1 MMKPQFRHVLVPL
14 DGSELADGAMPMAR
28 ALADHFAADLGTISV
43 AEHPGDV
50 EKLRSHAAN
59 ALGGGTG
66 TGDHRVSVVVDD
78 AVPTAIARRAA
89 ELAPCLLC
97 LSTHG
102 HGRFAGA
109 VLGSVARSL
118 LQSTRQPLIAV
129 GPYADRPR
137 ETVPKPPPPLSI
149 RRLVACVDGGPASER
164 VLPVAVA
171 WAEALGMSLTI
182 LTVAEP
188 SPPPIRPDAAWRRSH
203 GPDGDAEAY
212 LERLADQWRDAAV
225 AVDTYVV
232 YDPIGAAQG
241 LRVYLD
247 QQPAGLIAVTTH
259 ARTGL
264 RRALLGASAAAMV
277 RSSTVPVLVVP
288 LTSQ

>member
-1 MMKPQFRHVLVPL
+1 MEPEFRHVLVPL
-14 DGSELADGAMPMAR
+14 DGSELADGAMPIAK
-28 ALADHFAADLGTISV
+28 ALADHFAAELGTISV
-43 AEHPGDV
+43 ADRPGDV

-59 ALGGGTG
+59 TLGVWSGVEE
-66 TGDHRVSVVVDD
+66 RVSVVVDES
-78 AVPTAIARRAA
+78 VPSAIARRAA
-89 ELAPCLLC
+89 ELAPSLLC

-102 HGRFAGA
+102 HGRFFGA
-109 VLGSVARSL
+109 VIGSVARSL
-118 LQSTRQPLIAV
+118 LQSTREPLIAV

-137 ETVPKPPPPLSI
+137 ETVPEPPPPLSV

-171 WAEALGMSLTI
+171 WAEVLGMSLTI

-188 SPPPIRPDAAWRRSH
+188 SPPPIRPDASWRRAH
-203 GPDGDAEAY
+203 GPEEDAEAY
-212 LERLADQWRDAAV
+212 LERLAGQWRDATIS
-225 AVDTYVV
+225 VDTHVV
-232 YDPIGAAQG
+232 YDPIGPAPG
-241 LRVYLD
+241 LQLYLD
-247 QQPAGLIAVTTH
+247 QHPAGLIAVTTH

-288 LTSQ
+288 LTDQ

>member
-1 MMKPQFRHVLVPL
+1 MMEPQFRHVLLPL
-14 DGSELADGAMPMAR
+14 DGSELADGALPTAR
-28 ALADHFAADLGTISV
+28 ALAEHFAADLATISV
-43 AEHPGDV
+43 AERPADV

-59 ALGGGTG
+59 ALGVSSNV
-66 TGDHRVSVVVDD
+66 DERVSVVVDD
-78 AVPTAIARRAA
+78 AVPNAIARRAA

-97 LSTHG
+97 LSSHG

-118 LQSTRQPLIAV
+118 LQSTQEPLIVV

-149 RRLVACVDGGPASER
+149 PRLVACVDGGPASER

-188 SPPPIRPDAAWRRSH
+188 LPPPVRPDAPWGRSH
-203 GPDGDAEAY
+203 GPDGDAKVY
-212 LERLADQWRDAAV
+212 VERLADQWRDTAV
-225 AVDTYVV
+225 AVDTHVV
-232 YDPIGAAQG
+232 YDPIGPAPG
-241 LRVYLD
+241 LQVYLD
-247 QQPAGLIAVTTH
+247 QQPVGLIAVTTH

-264 RRALLGASAAAMV
+264 RRALLGASAAAIV

-288 LTSQ
+288 LTEQ